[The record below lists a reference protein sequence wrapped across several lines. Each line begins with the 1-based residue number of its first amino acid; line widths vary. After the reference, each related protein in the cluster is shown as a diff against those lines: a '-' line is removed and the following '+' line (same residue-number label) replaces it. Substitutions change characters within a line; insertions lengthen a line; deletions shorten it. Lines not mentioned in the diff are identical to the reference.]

1 MPIWL
6 WIVVGYLCGSI
17 PFSLWIGR
25 LATGRDIRTVGDHNP
40 GATNVWRAGSKPAAA
55 LALLLDMV
63 KGALPVGL
71 ACHQAGI
78 ASAWLF
84 PIALAPVLGHATS
97 PFLGGRGGKAVAV
110 SGGIWAGLTAWE
122 GPLIGGLGV
131 SLGTY
136 GLGANGWAVMSAMV
150 LLLLYLGFT
159 PTAWNGWIIRPPRA
173 LMIAIWIGNT
183 AILAWKHRAD
193 LRSRP
198 RLRAVRQPRGD
209 V

>member
-6 WIVVGYLCGSI
+6 WIIVGYLCGSL

-25 LATGRDIRTVGDHNP
+25 LATGRDIRTVGDRNP
-40 GATNVWRAGSKPAAA
+40 GATNVLRAGSKPAAA
-55 LALLLDMV
+55 TALLLDML
-63 KGALPVGL
+63 KGALLVGL
-71 ACHQAGI
+71 AYHQAGI
-78 ASAWLF
+78 ASAWLV
-84 PIALAPVLGHATS
+84 PVALAPILGHATS
-97 PFLGGRGGKAVAV
+97 PFLRGRGGKAVAV

-122 GPLIGGLGV
+122 GPLIGGLGL
-131 SLGTY
+131 SLGTHW
-136 GLGANGWAVMSAMV
+136 LGANGWAVMSAMV
-150 LLLLYLGFT
+150 LLLLYLEFT
-159 PTAWNGWIIRPPRA
+159 PPTLNGWVVRPPRP
-173 LMIAIWIGNT
+173 LMVAIWIGNT